1 MHRVLKGIYVI
12 YIPWLR
18 GIYGEYKTRAP
29 RYWPEAKPR
38 ANIEVRGSYIHHIYR
53 ETMVHIIYSI
63 ANRNIKE
70 EQDNGHE

>member
-1 MHRVLKGIYVI
+1 M

-29 RYWPEAKPR
+29 RYWPEAK
-38 ANIEVRGSYIHHIYR
+38 VRGSYIHHIYR
-53 ETMVHIIYSI
+53 EAMVHIIYSI